1 MRAEKHKIS
10 LVVPTDYKE
19 FLGNFRA
26 GKLSRLRTTELQTTL
41 DIPLRTYQL
50 VRNTPINEL
59 SRSFIWSASV
69 VKTDGF
75 PNGTNLEIPK
85 HY

>member
-1 MRAEKHKIS
+1 MRAENTKFAWLCQQI
-10 LVVPTDYKE
+10 T
-19 FLGNFRA
+19 NFRV
-26 GKLSRLRTTELQTTL
+26 GKLARLRTTELQTTL
-41 DIPLRTYQL
+41 DISLRTYQL

-59 SRSFIWSASV
+59 SRSFIWPASV

-85 HY
+85 PY